1 MVQPMKKCRVLI
13 DFILGDTGEL
23 MKVGKIIELTDD
35 QLKRV
40 QKLSPN
46 MVEVLGDV
54 KKPRAK
60 KED

>member
-1 MVQPMKKCRVLI
+1 MKKCRVLI

-23 MKVGKIIELTDD
+23 MRVGRVIELTLD

-40 QKLSPN
+40 QALSPN

>member
-1 MVQPMKKCRVLI
+1 MKKCKVLI

-23 MKVGKIIELTDD
+23 MKVGKIIELTED

-40 QKLSPN
+40 QALSPN

-54 KKPRAK
+54 KKPRTK

>member
-1 MVQPMKKCRVLI
+1 MKKCRVLI

-23 MKVGKIIELTDD
+23 MKVGKIIELTEE
-35 QLKRV
+35 QLDRVKR
-40 QKLSPN
+40 LSPN

>member
-1 MVQPMKKCRVLI
+1 MKKCRVLI

-23 MKVGKIIELTDD
+23 MKAGREIELTLD

-40 QKLSPN
+40 QALSPN

>member
-1 MVQPMKKCRVLI
+1 MKKCRVLTE
-13 DFILGDTGEL
+13 FILGDTGEL
-23 MKVGKIIELTDD
+23 MKVDKVIELTEE

-40 QKLSPN
+40 QALSPN

-54 KKPRAK
+54 RKPRAK